1 MKRKRDTYPYLR
13 DPRALYEIR
22 KHKWIESQKL
32 NEEVS
37 FVSAALD
44 WIKKHGEEW
53 KAIHGE
59 EYKDTSFF
67 IERRKYR
74 RFKLNSEAELIIG
87 GKTFSARAVDV
98 SLYGFL
104 CRTNNFIPKHTE
116 GKINIFTSEGRKKIV
131 CTGTAERVLS
141 LDTTGYRLFIKF
153 DDLGQKEVEK
163 NLIREYVAPVPH
175 YLSP

>member
-98 SLYGFL
+98 SLY
-104 CRTNNFIPKHTE
+104 
-116 GKINIFTSEGRKKIV
+116 
-131 CTGTAERVLS
+131 
-141 LDTTGYRLFIKF
+141 
-153 DDLGQKEVEK
+153 
-163 NLIREYVAPVPH
+163 
-175 YLSP
+175 